1 MKTLA
6 IGNDPRHGTERSRDG
21 LRLATALARRDGADV
36 RVLRPGDA
44 AGCAVPGQKVPGGY
58 CHLGR
63 MIGSAASHRAEAGC
77 CGTRLEARG
86 ITGEAGE
93 LAAGRQ

>member
-21 LRLATALARRDGADV
+21 LWLATALARRDGADV
-36 RVLRPGDA
+36 RVLQPGDD

-58 CHLGR
+58 CHLDR
-63 MIGSAASHRAEAGC
+63 MIGSAARHRAEAGR
-77 CGTRLEARG
+77 CGTCLEARG